1 MQTRINGAIDTI
13 ETYMF
18 MFIDGIV
25 LSTQQKNHIKE
36 LLPLLPTNWYK
47 EAILLLNK

>member
-1 MQTRINGAIDTI
+1 MKTRINGAIETI

-18 MFIDGIV
+18 MSMDGIV

-36 LLPLLPTNWYK
+36 LLPLLPTNWHK
-47 EAILLLNK
+47 EATLLLNK